1 MPTTPQKFA
10 DKYRLAVEQAAKD
23 KPSGGLNG
31 FEQEWN
37 LLDEQLRPLLTVG
50 AGPSQQSFVDYLR
63 AECISPW
70 LGQFSQLEV
79 FHWMVEWATRPY
91 YAPRGAI
98 YEARLMEAALI
109 NSLHHA
115 GVNFGERLHYW
126 HGNLLFLTDIGHD
139 SIPGNWAIAKRRYLE
154 KCVDLYGDTLATA
167 GIHTNLSLPDPLFA
181 WDFMHLPASER
192 GDRHLD
198 DFKSEF
204 YIMASRLLRA
214 FASLFVATAA
224 STPLQA
230 QVRDGR
236 AVVVLT
242 EHDSIRNLTF
252 PNPPAIDLPDLYRSY
267 NDYLQISYDLV
278 RRGVR
283 FGNNN
288 WTPIRARSFADPV
301 ERIIST
307 TSDELTALYTRGLF
321 AVGQATPPEEMA
333 QQIEKQNLMARINLP
348 MGRVEVR
355 VDDGGHSL
363 DIDIANLTL
372 KHLLLLRI
380 YSDPQFARAFRYDR
394 EDISRARI
402 NENLAAKFGLR
413 AEIENPLT
421 GKPVAMRDF
430 LKWTLNEVRQLAEAL
445 NLWDDLTPLVE
456 MSAGGRNT
464 AEKIR
469 ARLQTELTNRDEVSL
484 DVLKDLHFEREAQV
498 KGDVERIASEYGA
511 LGDESAKINEFLQR
525 ARDAA
530 REDSGQRPLSNDA
543 RLLDVGLRPAPAPIQ
558 FRTRTQAV
566 VELSY
571 PDKTSEILDLAQQLI
586 RIPGVTASPNERLDE
601 VHRTGALV
609 YDYLNGAGL
618 DVKYFDGKYPA
629 VYAAFPITNPQ
640 LPISNYQS
648 PILLTGHF
656 DVVEPEPDDSQ
667 FTPRVEGDYLYGR
680 GAADM
685 KTVVATY
692 MVWMKDMMKSRGVPS
707 GMSKESESN
716 LAGRSYGFPNISL
729 LLIGN
734 EENGEAEAWG
744 TPHVL
749 KTLGRGDPSG
759 MSNGSES
766 NAAGRPYI
774 PALFIAGERTGEKG
788 DELFGEV
795 CVENRGVMRFDV
807 IARGAK
813 GHSGIAGTGDLS
825 EKLINARSAL
835 NEIFARHLTLKA
847 ADGWQSQAKFPFI
860 NVGTTGV
867 YNVTAAEGILGV
879 EIRPIPQ
886 DDTST
891 LRKEVEAYCAENG
904 LEAKFSVMENGVAC
918 DPNNPALKAL
928 LEAVKQASG
937 GEEARIGRKLPGT
950 SARFAPGG
958 QAVVWGQS
966 GIGPHSKDERHFI
979 PSIEPYYKSLN
990 ELAKLWK

>member
-1 MPTTPQKFA
+1 MPQKFA
-10 DKYRLAVEQAAKD
+10 DKYLLATEQAAKE
-23 KPSGGLNG
+23 KPQGGLNG

-37 LLDEQLRPLLTVG
+37 LLDEELRPLLTVG

-63 AECISPW
+63 AECIPPW
-70 LGQFSQLEV
+70 QAQFSQLEV

-91 YAPRGAI
+91 YNPRGAI
-98 YEARLMEAALI
+98 YEARLMEASLI
-109 NSLHHA
+109 NSLHRA

-167 GIHTNLSLPDPLFA
+167 GIHTNMSLPDPLFA
-181 WDFMHLPASER
+181 WDFMHLSSSER
-192 GDRHLD
+192 GDKHLD

-204 YIMASRLLRA
+204 YITAARLLRA
-214 FASLFVATAA
+214 FASLFIATAA
-224 STPLQA
+224 STPMQA

-236 AVVVLT
+236 AVVTLT
-242 EHDSIRNLTF
+242 GHDSIRNLTF
-252 PNPPAIDLPDLYRSY
+252 PNPREIDLPDLYRSY

-288 WTPIRARSFADPV
+288 WTPVRARSFADPV

-307 TSDELTALYTRGLF
+307 TSDELTHLYTRGLF
-321 AVGQATPPEEMA
+321 AVGQATPAEEMA
-333 QQIEKQNLMARINLP
+333 LQIEKQNLMARINLP

-380 YSDPQFARAFRYDR
+380 YSDPQFARGFRYDR
-394 EDISRARI
+394 EDISRARV
-402 NENLAAKFGLR
+402 NENLAAKFSMR

-421 GKPVAMRDF
+421 GKPVGMRDF
-430 LKWTLNEVRQLAEAL
+430 LKWTLNEVKPLAMAL
-445 NLWDDLTPLVE
+445 NLWNDLTPLVE
-456 MSAGGRNT
+456 ISEGGRNT
-464 AEKIR
+464 AEKFR
-469 ARLQTELTNRDEVSL
+469 ARLQGELGDGNEVPL
-484 DVLKDLHFEREAQV
+484 EILKELHFEREAQV
-498 KGDVERIASEYGA
+498 KSDVERIASEHGA
-511 LGDESAKINEFLQR
+511 LGEESSKIAEFLQR
-525 ARDAA
+525 GRDAA
-530 REDSGQRPLSNDA
+530 RQMQNM
-543 RLLDVGLRPAPAPIQ
+543 PIQ
-558 FRTRTQAV
+558 FRARAQAV
-566 VELSY
+566 IEVSY
-571 PDKTSEILDLAQQLI
+571 PDKTSEILDFAQQLI
-586 RIPGVTASPNERLDE
+586 RIPSVTACPDERFDE
-601 VHRTGALV
+601 VHRAGSLID
-609 YDYLNGAGL
+609 DYLKSAGL
-618 DVKYFDGKYPA
+618 EVRFFDGKYPA
-629 VYAAFPITNPQ
+629 VYATFPNAAKD
-640 LPISNYQS
+640 N

-667 FTPRVEGDYLYGR
+667 FTPRIEGDYLFGR

-692 MVWMKDMMKSRGVPS
+692 MVWMKDMMKARAP
-707 GMSKESESN
+707 
-716 LAGRSYGFPNISL
+716 YPNIAL
-729 LLIGN
+729 MLVGN
-734 EENGEAEAWG
+734 EENGESEAWG
-744 TPHVL
+744 TPHLL
-749 KTLGRGDPSG
+749 KELNLMPS
-759 MSNGSES
+759 
-766 NAAGRPYI
+766 
-774 PALFIAGERTGEKG
+774 LFIAGERTGEKG
-788 DELFGEV
+788 NEFFGEI
-795 CVENRGVMRFDV
+795 CIENRGVMRFDV

-813 GHSGIAGTGDLS
+813 GHSGVAGTGDLS
-825 EKLINARSAL
+825 EKLINARTTL
-835 NEIFARHLTLKA
+835 NEIFAKHLTLKA

-860 NVGTTGV
+860 NVGTVGV

-886 DDTST
+886 DDTSA
-891 LRKEVEAYCAENG
+891 LRKEVETYCAENG

-918 DPNNPALKAL
+918 DRNNPALLAL
-928 LEAVKQASG
+928 IEAVKQASG
-937 GEEARIGRKLPGT
+937 GAQADPRIGRKLPGT

-966 GIGPHSKDERHFI
+966 GIGPHAKDERHFI
-979 PSIEPYYKSLN
+979 PSILPYYNALN

>member
-1 MPTTPQKFA
+1 MPTQKFPE
-10 DKYRLAVEQAAKD
+10 KYHLALEQAAKE
-23 KPSGGLNG
+23 KPQGGLNG

-37 LLDEQLRPLLTVG
+37 LLDEELRPLLTVG

-63 AECISPW
+63 AECIPQW
-70 LGQFSQLEV
+70 QTQFSQLEV
-79 FHWMVEWATRPY
+79 FHWMIEWATRPY
-91 YAPRGAI
+91 YTPRGAI

-109 NSLHHA
+109 NSLHRA

-126 HGNLLFLTDIGHD
+126 HGNLLFLTDIGHH
-139 SIPGNWAIAKRRYLE
+139 SIPGNWSIAKRRYLE

-167 GIHTNLSLPDPLFA
+167 GIHTNMSLPDPLFA
-181 WDFMHLPASER
+181 WDFMHLSASER
-192 GDRHLD
+192 GDQHLD
-198 DFKSEF
+198 EFKSEF
-204 YIMASRLLRA
+204 YITATRLLRA
-214 FASLFVATAA
+214 FASLFIATAA
-224 STPLQA
+224 STPMRA
-230 QVRDGR
+230 QVKDGR

-242 EHDSIRNLTF
+242 EHDSVRNLTF
-252 PNPPAIDLPDLYRSY
+252 PNPREIDLPDLYRSY
-267 NDYLQISYDLV
+267 NDYLQNSYDLV

-288 WTPIRARSFADPV
+288 WTPVRARSFADPV

-307 TSDELTALYTRGLF
+307 TSDELTHLYTRGLF

-333 QQIEKQNLMARINLP
+333 LQIEKQNLMARINLP

-394 EDISRARI
+394 EDIVRARA
-402 NENLAAKFGLR
+402 NENLAAKFSLR
-413 AEIENPLT
+413 AEIANPFT
-421 GKPVAMRDF
+421 AKPIAMRDF
-430 LKWTLNEVRQLAEAL
+430 LKWTLNEVKPLAEAL
-445 NLWDDLTPLVE
+445 HLWNDLVPLVE
-456 MSAGGRNT
+456 MSEGGRNT
-464 AEKIR
+464 AEKFR
-469 ARLQTELTNRDEVSL
+469 ARLQGELAEGNEVPL
-484 DVLKDLHFEREAQV
+484 DVLKELHFEREAQV
-498 KGDVERIASEYGA
+498 KGDVERIASEVGV
-511 LGDESAKINEFLQR
+511 LGEESSKIAEFLQR
-525 ARDAA
+525 GRDAA
-530 REDSGQRPLSNDA
+530 RQSPQ
-543 RLLDVGLRPAPAPIQ
+543 VPIQ
-558 FRTRTQAV
+558 FRPRTQATI
-566 VELSY
+566 EITY
-571 PDKTSEILDLAQQLI
+571 PNKTSEILDLAQQLI
-586 RIPGVTASPNERLDE
+586 RIPSVTACPNERLDE
-601 VHRTGALV
+601 VHRAGSLID
-609 YDYLNGAGL
+609 DYLRNAGL
-618 DVKYFDGKYPA
+618 DVKFFDGKYPA
-629 VYAAFPITNPQ
+629 VYATFPSAET
-640 LPISNYQS
+640 SNEKRDSSLATRHSS

-667 FTPRVEGDYLYGR
+667 FTPRIEGDYLWGR

-692 MVWMKDMMKSRGVPS
+692 LVWMKDMGRG
-707 GMSKESESN
+707 G
-716 LAGRSYGFPNISL
+716 LHGRPGFPNISL
-729 LLIGN
+729 LLVGN
-734 EENGEAEAWG
+734 EENGEAEEWG

-749 KTLGRGDPSG
+749 KALGKDDREG
-759 MSNGSES
+759 
-766 NAAGRPYI
+766 

-788 DELFGEV
+788 NELFGEI

-813 GHSGIAGTGDLS
+813 GHSGVAGTGDLS
-825 EKLINARSAL
+825 ERLIAARSAL
-835 NEIFARHLTLKA
+835 NEIFAKHLTLKA

-860 NVGTTGV
+860 NVGTPGV

-886 DDTST
+886 DDVLG
-891 LRKEVEAYCAENG
+891 LRSAVEEYCAKSE
-904 LEAKFSVMENGVAC
+904 LEVRFTVMENGVAC
-918 DPNNPALKAL
+918 DTNNPALKAL
-928 LEAVKQASG
+928 IEAVRQAG
-937 GEEARIGRKLPGT
+937 AREEARIGRKLPGT

-966 GIGPHSKDERHFI
+966 GLGPHAKDERHYI